1 MYNRFYINPES
12 IKFFYSTMASLLTTI
27 EDDVREQLEH
37 IEDMLDKLPDA
48 AYLNSK
54 NGPTKKLGTFGSN
67 PSMRMMFNRSPK
79 KVVGKDQPEE
89 EMMSNAPGNYKY
101 KKLFQALRRVIKY
114 VDASFTYTTIQI
126 NKNSISEWHKDQ
138 GNVGDSYGVSLGDF
152 TCREHP
158 ETGQLGDLWM
168 KVDNKVQ
175 CIDYRYKFK
184 KFNAAMHEHR
194 TNETVTGK
202 RYAILFF
209 THTKAT
215 ELDAQLDFGYLTLK
229 DTVQY
234 ENYYQ
239 HYIKDEYVNQ
249 EIYEHSIKNH
259 KKYAEVWNTRNRKAD
274 KSSKH
279 LFFRNAFK
287 LVKWKNCNVMVI
299 NLKKCKDRKKHM
311 DKHLKKYRFV
321 NYDFLNAVEREDV
334 YNDFVVDG
342 KIDKK
347 KIKKSTKNVN
357 KALGE
362 IACVLSHIK
371 ILEHAIENNWNNLLI
386 MEDDV
391 NFEHDI
397 FRKDA
402 IRIPLDTEFCQIG
415 WGLGDVN
422 FYQSQKATWVTYE
435 GDTKSGKYIFQSHC
449 YLLTSNRAIK
459 KMYEL
464 YKPYYP
470 GKCDR
475 SKAIGRIANWS
486 YDVVLTKAIF
496 PQMKTYL
503 LRLPVEQLPLKI
515 FPSHIRSKEIMNQ
528 DIKEVAKKAN
538 AKVIHI
544 AYIAKQGQKGG
555 WRSFIVHLYHCLNQ
569 MENVKPVVVRCN
581 TKTGKINNYDFG
593 YDVPCIGMKLEDL
606 AKKKYVL
613 IACMSQN
620 QDQLFMFKK
629 KCIVVHDPIEVP
641 KYNPEDLKKM
651 KVFVIRQSM
660 KENLTEMGITSRFL
674 YHPFYKF
681 PVEEIE
687 KTRFINTARVCSR
700 KRTKMIVE
708 ANEHYEHEHGESG
721 YIEIHSD
728 KDVCGGGDFWV
739 KGWSEELQ
747 GQFNA
752 SYKGGFPMTFEAT
765 EKVYRNAKVVVDLS
779 RFDGDGGGTQYTFLE
794 AIHCGCAL
802 ILHEDWLEYPGP
814 FVKNINCFTVSS
826 AMDLAAC
833 VIMLQTVDD
842 ILVEAVIE
850 NSKKILDAH
859 DNGND
864 WAKHILFNVKP
875 PKPKKKKKLKIVRK
889 KKLQVQFIKD
899 LFDKEPSNE
908 PHLHGWLGR
917 GNKAYLT
924 SLVKNENIKVIVEL
938 GSWYGKS
945 AHMMMTE
952 ANHDITLFCVDL
964 WSGEDI
970 KEGNQVITAK
980 KFGDMVDKHSLYETF
995 IKNLWEYR
1003 GKVVPLQM
1011 TTLEGLKVIHQL
1023 GVKPDV
1029 VYIDANHTYDD
1040 VKAEFMLIKE
1050 LFPDTQICGDDYN
1063 FDGVAKAVEEMAET
1077 YNMKVLH
1084 DELTGNNYKNF
1095 WSVETAISDSG
1106 IVEQVDT
1113 PISNPGI
1120 VEQEE
1125 TPISDSGIVEQ
1136 VDTPIENAGVVESK
1150 DYDSDVSETKS
1161 EEEIEWGIQ
1170 DTRCEANDM
1179 WGTPLE
1185 WKEEYGYDK
1194 TWFDPN
1200 PYPPAPWDAREVDWF
1215 TLGNKFFV
1223 NPPYD
1228 QKLIVQFLEKIV
1240 ATHEQAKK
1248 ENRDLKIH
1256 VLLPLKAPKYLQK
1269 YNEMVTSSEKVWG
1282 RIAFVNLHTGVQK
1295 DPFPKDLEIWKF
1307 EHQGKLWTDFMS
1319 KIINSIRNHPGF
1331 NFLSVDRQEGITAVE
1346 FKNDAEA
1353 DEYHIYIKR
1362 ILDGEVADREVDTE
1376 VETEE
1381 SEYDTCDEKANS
1393 PTVDLKTLALEREE
1407 RLGKPS
1413 REASSRAKKGS
1424 NIMYYDDLGKKV
1436 KESDR
1441 AKRAKWRAAGK
1452 GNKLK

>member
-1 MYNRFYINPES
+1 
-12 IKFFYSTMASLLTTI
+12 MASLLTTI

-158 ETGQLGDLWM
+158 ETGELGDLWM
-168 KVDNKVQ
+168 NVYSRIE

-215 ELDAQLDFGYLTLK
+215 ELDAQLDFRYLTLK

-259 KKYAEVWNTRNRKAD
+259 EKYAEVWNTRNRKAD

-287 LVKWKNCNVMVI
+287 NVKWKNCNVMVI

-321 NYDFLNAVEREDV
+321 NYDFFNAVEREDV

-342 KIDKK
+342 KINQK

-357 KALGE
+357 KALAE
-362 IACVLSHIK
+362 IGCVFSHLR

-397 FRKDA
+397 FRQDT

-415 WGLGDVN
+415 WGLGDVE
-422 FYQSQKATWVTYE
+422 FYQSQKATWVPYV
-435 GDTKSGKYIFQSHC
+435 GKRTSAKYSNYVYMTHC

-459 KMYEL
+459 RLYEL
-464 YKPYYP
+464 YQPYYP
-470 GKCDR
+470 GNCDR
-475 SKAIGRIANWS
+475 KKAVGRISNWS
-486 YDVVLTKAIF
+486 YDVVLTKAVF
-496 PQMKTYL
+496 PLMKTYL
-503 LRLPVEQLPLKI
+503 LRLPVEQIGQRI
-515 FPSHIRSKEIMNQ
+515 FPSHIRGKDIMNQ

-660 KENLTEMGITSRFL
+660 KENLAEIGIASRFL

-681 PVEEIE
+681 PVQEIIDRIQNEDVE
-687 KTRFINTARVCSR
+687 KTNVINTARVCSR
-700 KRTKMIVE
+700 KRTKMIIE
-708 ANEHYEHEHGESG
+708 ANEHYENEHGEAG
-721 YIEIHSD
+721 YIEIHSC
-728 KDVCGGGDFWV
+728 KDVFGGGDVWV
-739 KGWSEELQ
+739 KNWSEELQ

-779 RFDGDGGGTQYTFLE
+779 RFNGDGGGTQYTFLE

-842 ILVEAVIE
+842 ILVEAVVE

-864 WAKHILFNVKP
+864 WAKHILFNVNP
-875 PKPKKKKKLKIVRK
+875 PKPKKKKKLKINRK

-970 KEGNQVITAK
+970 KEGNQVITAQ

-1095 WSVETAISDSG
+1095 WSVETPISDS
-1106 IVEQVDT
+1106 
-1113 PISNPGI
+1113 GI

-1125 TPISDSGIVEQ
+1125 TPISDSGLAEQ

-1161 EEEIEWGIQ
+1161 EE
-1170 DTRCEANDM
+1170 M
-1179 WGTPLE
+1179 
-1185 WKEEYGYDK
+1185 GYSD
-1194 TWFDPN
+1194 F
-1200 PYPPAPWDAREVDWF
+1200 
-1215 TLGNKFFV
+1215 
-1223 NPPYD
+1223 
-1228 QKLIVQFLEKIV
+1228 Q
-1240 ATHEQAKK
+1240 
-1248 ENRDLKIH
+1248 
-1256 VLLPLKAPKYLQK
+1256 
-1269 YNEMVTSSEKVWG
+1269 MKV
-1282 RIAFVNLHTGVQK
+1282 IAAIK
-1295 DPFPKDLEIWKF
+1295 
-1307 EHQGKLWTDFMS
+1307 
-1319 KIINSIRNHPGF
+1319 NHPGF
-1331 NFLSVDRQEGITAVE
+1331 QYLSEDKQESMTTIE
-1346 FKNDAEA
+1346 FRNDWEA
-1353 DEYHIYIKR
+1353 DEYHIWMRR
-1362 ILDGEVADREVDTE
+1362 ILDGEVADREVETE
-1376 VETEE
+1376 VETED
-1381 SEYDTCDEKANS
+1381 SQDYYSCDEKPNS
-1393 PTVDLKTLALEREE
+1393 PTVDLKVLAMEREE

-1413 REASSRAKKGS
+1413 REASSRAKKGA